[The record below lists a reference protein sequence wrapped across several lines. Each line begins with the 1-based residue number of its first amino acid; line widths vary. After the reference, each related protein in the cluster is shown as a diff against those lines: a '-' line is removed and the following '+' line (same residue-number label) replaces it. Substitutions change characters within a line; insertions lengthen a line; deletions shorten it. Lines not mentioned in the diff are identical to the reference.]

1 MDHYGKPNIS
11 TIDFLGNYFYV
22 YFIFP
27 QIPSMESSKEKT
39 YSMPTPF
46 NVETSQVY
54 NSMSGLLCLVCIL
67 KQKQKHKHAK
77 HGWFTIPMIF

>member
-1 MDHYGKPNIS
+1 MWIMDHYGKPNIS

-54 NSMSGLLCLVCIL
+54 NSMSGLGVV
-67 KQKQKHKHAK
+67 HKLRLQ
-77 HGWFTIPMIF
+77 GEVDR